1 MTTTG
6 NRFHLT
12 AGTALE
18 ARTIDFADLVSAR
31 SAYLELFYQMST
43 APKLMDVFTLTLR
56 RDGDDVLME
65 STPEGRAELRHQAN
79 IEAGLAH
86 LAAQS

>member
-18 ARTIDFADLVSAR
+18 ARTIDFADLISAKN
-31 SAYLELFYQMST
+31 AYLELFYQMST
-43 APKLMDVFTLTLR
+43 APKLMDVFGLTLR
-56 RDGDDVLME
+56 DGDKMLME
-65 STPEGRAELRHQAN
+65 STPQSRAELRHQAN